1 MKKVFKKYMSK
12 DYKFNI
18 KDLISI
24 LLLTFVISGIF
35 GWIYEVIFYFFN
47 SGMTTWYMRGAN
59 YLPFI
64 NIYATGSIMIFI
76 LTYKFRNKPWLVF
89 LISLVSTG
97 ILEYCTGF
105 VMDKYFG
112 LHCWD
117 YNNEILS
124 FGSISGYVCIRS
136 VTVFGL
142 CGLLLMYGIIP
153 LLIWL
158 NEKNRKVFRV
168 VSIIVFSIFLF
179 DELYNLIFA
188 RILDTPRATDIY
200 KDLGLKYMKYK

>member
-1 MKKVFKKYMSK
+1 MKKTFKKYMSS

-18 KDLISI
+18 KDLIYI

-35 GWIYEVIFYFFN
+35 GWLYEVIFYYFN

-59 YLPFI
+59 FLPFI
-64 NIYATGSIMIFI
+64 NIYATGSIMIFL

-89 LISLVSTG
+89 LIAVISTG

-105 VMDKYFG
+105 VMDKYFH

-136 VTVFGL
+136 VTIFGL

-153 LLIWL
+153 CLIWL
-158 NEKNRKVFRV
+158 NEKNRKVFR
-168 VSIIVFSIFLF
+168 IISVILFSIFLF

-188 RILDTPRATDIY
+188 RIIDTPRASEVY